1 MYLYLVQ
8 HGEARS
14 KEEDPERPLSEKGVA
29 DVSKVASFLGK
40 MKIPLENISHSGKA
54 RAAQTANILK
64 EHVNPRVRP
73 LESDGLA
80 PMDEPDI
87 WAARLEGVDAD
98 TMLVGHLPH
107 MGRLASVLLCGDPEA
122 AVVAF
127 RMGGVLCLGKQEG
140 GWAIQWMV
148 IPGMVIPG

>member
-8 HGEARS
+8 HGDSKS

-29 DVSKVASFLGK
+29 EVSKVASFLGR

-54 RAAQTANILK
+54 RAAQTAKILM
-64 EHVNPRVRP
+64 EHVDTKIRP

-80 PMDEPDI
+80 PMDDPDI
-87 WAARLEGVDAD
+87 WAARLEGIEAD

-107 MGRLASVLLCGDPEA
+107 LGRLASVLLCGDPEA
-122 AVVAF
+122 GVAAF

-140 GWAIQWMV
+140 GWAVQWMV
-148 IPGMVIPG
+148 VPDMIKG